1 MSAFKLKLKDIRKE
15 CGMTQREVAEKAGVS
30 LGAYRT
36 WEQETSGLSLENAY
50 SIANVL
56 GCTPNDLCD
65 WYATHPREGPRQT
78 RLDPEREA
86 LLANY
91 NRCTPERRDMLMQQA
106 MDGAYIS
113 QERPERDVPAAR
125 EAE

>member
-1 MSAFKLKLKDIRKE
+1 MNLRLRDIRKVQNL
-15 CGMTQREVAEKAGVS
+15 TQGELAMKVGVS
-30 LGAYRT
+30 ERKLAG
-36 WEQETSGLSLENAY
+36 WERGETNITLEDAVSCANA
-50 SIANVL
+50 L

-65 WYATHPREGPRQT
+65 WYATHPRERPRQA
-78 RLDPEREA
+78 RLDQEREA

-91 NRCTPERRDMLMQQA
+91 DRCTPERRDMLMQQA

>member
-1 MSAFKLKLKDIRKE
+1 MELVLKQVRE
-15 CGMTQREVAEKAGVS
+15 RCGYTQRQLADELGVKVAT
-30 LGAYRT
+30 YRT
-36 WEQETSGLSLENAY
+36 WEQGSVKLTLENAFN
-50 SIANVL
+50 IANVL

-65 WYATHPREGPRQT
+65 WYATHPRERPRQA

-86 LLANY
+86 LISNY
-91 NRCTPERRDMLMQQA
+91 DRCTPERRDMLMQQA

>member
-1 MSAFKLKLKDIRKE
+1 MELVLKQVRE
-15 CGMTQREVAEKAGVS
+15 RCGYTQKQLADELGVKVAT
-30 LGAYRT
+30 YRT
-36 WEQETSGLSLENAY
+36 WEQGSVKLTLENAFN
-50 SIANVL
+50 IANVL

-65 WYATHPREGPRQT
+65 WYATHPRERPRQA

-91 NRCTPERRDMLMQQA
+91 DQCTPERRDMLMQQA

>member
-1 MSAFKLKLKDIRKE
+1 MELVLKQVRE
-15 CGMTQREVAEKAGVS
+15 RCGYTQRQLADELGVKVAT
-30 LGAYRT
+30 YRT
-36 WEQETSGLSLENAY
+36 WEQGSVKLTLENAFN
-50 SIANVL
+50 IANVL

-65 WYATHPREGPRQT
+65 WYATHPRERPRQA
-78 RLDPEREA
+78 RLDPEHES
-86 LLANY
+86 LLTNY
-91 NRCTPERRDMLMQQA
+91 DRCTPERRDILMRQA

>member
-65 WYATHPREGPRQT
+65 WYATHPRERPRQA

-91 NRCTPERRDMLMQQA
+91 DQCTPERRERILMDA
-106 MDGAYIS
+106 REKALLS
-113 QERPERDVPAAR
+113 QEYSERAAD
-125 EAE
+125 AAQDA

>member
-1 MSAFKLKLKDIRKE
+1 MELVLKQVRE
-15 CGMTQREVAEKAGVS
+15 RCGYTQKQLADELGVKVAT
-30 LGAYRT
+30 YRT
-36 WEQETSGLSLENAY
+36 WEQGSVKLTLENAFN
-50 SIANVL
+50 IANVL

-65 WYATHPREGPRQT
+65 WYATHPRERPRQA

>member
-1 MSAFKLKLKDIRKE
+1 MELVLKQVRE
-15 CGMTQREVAEKAGVS
+15 RFGYTQKQLADELGVKVAT
-30 LGAYRT
+30 YRT
-36 WEQETSGLSLENAY
+36 WEQGSVKLTLENAY
-50 SIANVL
+50 NIANVL

-65 WYATHPREGPRQT
+65 WYATHPRERPRQA

-86 LLANY
+86 LISNY
-91 NRCTPERRDMLMQQA
+91 DRCTPEKRDMLMQQA

-113 QERPERDVPAAR
+113 QERPERDVPVAR

>member
-1 MSAFKLKLKDIRKE
+1 MELVLKQVRE
-15 CGMTQREVAEKAGVS
+15 RCGYTQRQLADELGVKVAT
-30 LGAYRT
+30 YRT
-36 WEQETSGLSLENAY
+36 WEQGSVKLTLENAFN
-50 SIANVL
+50 IANVL

-65 WYATHPREGPRQT
+65 WYATHPRERPRQAH
-78 RLDPEREA
+78 LDPEREA

-91 NRCTPERRDMLMQQA
+91 DRCTPERRDMLMQQA

>member
-1 MSAFKLKLKDIRKE
+1 MELVLKQVRE
-15 CGMTQREVAEKAGVS
+15 RCGYTQRQLADELGVKVAT
-30 LGAYRT
+30 YRT
-36 WEQETSGLSLENAY
+36 WEQGSVKLTLENAFN
-50 SIANVL
+50 IANVL

-65 WYATHPREGPRQT
+65 WYATHPRERPRQA

-91 NRCTPERRDMLMQQA
+91 DRCTPERRNMLMQQA

>member
-1 MSAFKLKLKDIRKE
+1 MSAFKLVLKTIRKAS
-15 CGMTQREVAEKAGVS
+15 GMTQKEVAEKAGVS
-30 LGAYRT
+30 LGTYRT
-36 WEQETSGLSLENAY
+36 WEQGTSGMSLENACII
-50 SIANVL
+50 SGVL

-65 WYATHPREGPRQT
+65 WYATHPRERPRQA

-91 NRCTPERRDMLMQQA
+91 DRCTPERRDMLMQQA

>member
-1 MSAFKLKLKDIRKE
+1 MELVLKQVRE
-15 CGMTQREVAEKAGVS
+15 RCGYTQKQLADELGVKVAT
-30 LGAYRT
+30 YRT
-36 WEQETSGLSLENAY
+36 WEQGSVKLTLENAFN
-50 SIANVL
+50 IANVL

-65 WYATHPREGPRQT
+65 WYATHPRERPRQA

-91 NRCTPERRDMLMQQA
+91 DRCTPERRDMLMQQA